1 MSKPPF
7 TAKRPF
13 NKGKPAFGKP
23 HVFRKPEKPVPAT
36 LTGDRPK
43 ALLHQPKPEND
54 LIYGIHAAAAV
65 LANPKRQIVHVW
77 ATENGLGRLK
87 EDGIEVS
94 KTPEIVHP
102 RILDHLLTGQDAVH
116 QGLVVEAKSLP
127 QPRLDQIPR
136 DGLLVILDQVTD
148 PHNVGAILR
157 SCAAFGV
164 TAMVTTA
171 RHAPHETGVFFKSA
185 SGAYETT
192 PVVRVTNLSRAMEE
206 LKGYGFTL
214 LGLDSEA
221 EIKIGDAPKSK
232 PLALVLGSEGKG
244 LRQKT
249 RELCDAVA
257 RLDMPGSIK
266 SLNVS
271 IATAVSLYALT
282 T

>member
-7 TAKRPF
+7 TKRPF
-13 NKGKPAFGKP
+13 SKGKPAFGKP
-23 HVFRKPEKPVPAT
+23 HVFRKPEKAVPAT
-36 LTGDRPK
+36 LLGDRPK
-43 ALLHQPKPEND
+43 ALTHQPKPEND

-65 LANPKRQIVHVW
+65 LANPKRHIVHVW

-87 EDGIEVS
+87 EDGVEVS
-94 KTPEIVHP
+94 TTPEIVHP

-116 QGLVVEAKSLP
+116 QGVVVEAKSLP

-185 SGAYETT
+185 SGAYEHI
-192 PVVRVTNLSRAMEE
+192 PVVRVTNLSRALEE
-206 LKGYGFTL
+206 LKSYGFTL

-221 EIKIGDAPKSK
+221 EIEIGDAPKK
-232 PLALVLGSEGKG
+232 RPLALVLGAEGKG

-249 RELCDAVA
+249 RETCDVVA
-257 RLDMPGSIK
+257 RLEMPGAIK

-271 IATAVSLYALT
+271 IATAVSLYALSR
-282 T
+282 